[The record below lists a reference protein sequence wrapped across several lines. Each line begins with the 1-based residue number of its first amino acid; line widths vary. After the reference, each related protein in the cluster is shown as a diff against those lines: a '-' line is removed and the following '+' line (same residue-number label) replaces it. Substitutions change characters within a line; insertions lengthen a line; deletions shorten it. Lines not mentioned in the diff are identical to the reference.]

1 MRPVLWARA
10 LLLAGLAGALFGRGL
25 EAQQAGTP
33 AAPPEQSGRDDP
45 LRFRIGPFQ
54 ISPYIRVGQVA
65 VDTNVNYTPEDRKT
79 DFTTNGGPG
88 LRITLPIGR
97 VRLYG
102 DGNVSY
108 YWFARTKE
116 ERRFGGEAGSGL
128 DWETSRH
135 ALGVSR
141 FFSRNYQRPSIEV
154 DRRVEQD
161 RWSDDAH
168 LDLDLGRIGLLPA
181 YYGEKSDVAKG
192 TQYLG
197 TDLAKTLTQEART
210 AVLELDWH
218 LTPKTDFVVFGD
230 QEWRR
235 FSEDE
240 TRDSDSN
247 RIAGGFQIRSET
259 RLSGRAAGGVRLFRP
274 SDPRRGHSFRRP
286 YAEAALDWILGAKTR
301 LGAGYRYDTQYSAFD
316 STSARLPVVVTQDAR
331 LRLNRRLGR
340 RFDIDLEGGVTT
352 LENDAPVVIRD
363 ADGLRE
369 IARNDVF
376 YSARADLGFT
386 FWRLRLGIVGT
397 YNERQS
403 NFADFGVDGLLAG
416 ASIRFNPGG
425 VGSGGR
431 QGGRRAGAGRSG
443 R

>member
-25 EAQQAGTP
+25 EAQQAGAP

-54 ISPYIRVGQVA
+54 ISPYIRVGEVA
-65 VDTNVNYTPEDRKT
+65 LDTNVYYTPEDRKT
-79 DFTTNGGPG
+79 DLTTNGGPG

-116 ERRFGGEAGSGL
+116 ERRFGGEAGGGL
-128 DWETSRH
+128 AWETSH
-135 ALGVSR
+135 HGFGASR
-141 FFSRNYQRPSIEV
+141 FFSRSYRRPSIEV

-161 RWSDDAH
+161 RWSDDAY
-168 LDLDLGRIGLLPA
+168 LALDLGRVGLVPG
-181 YYGEKSDVAKG
+181 YRGEMSEVAQG

-197 TDLAKTLTQEART
+197 TDLAKTLTQETRT
-210 AVLELDWH
+210 AVLELDWR

-235 FSEDE
+235 FSRDA

-247 RIAGGFQIRSET
+247 RIAGGFQVQSQT
-259 RLSGRAAGGVRLFRP
+259 RLSGHGLGGVRLFRP
-274 SDPRRGHSFRRP
+274 SDPRRGRSFRRP
-286 YAEAALDWILGAKTR
+286 YAEASLDWILGAKTR
-301 LGAGYRYDTQYSAFD
+301 FGASYRYDTQYSAFD
-316 STSARLPVVVTQDAR
+316 SASARLPILVSQDAR

-340 RFDIDLEGGVTT
+340 RFDLDLEGGVTT

-369 IARNDVF
+369 IARDDVF
-376 YSARADLGFT
+376 YNARADLGFT

-425 VGSGGR
+425 VGSGGGR
-431 QGGRRAGAGRSG
+431 PGGRRAGRSG